1 MANPTVGYATDLLVR
16 AGATMM
22 FSETT
27 EVRDGIDQLTAR
39 AINADVANGM
49 IHEMAWYDD
58 YLKKGGVDRS
68 GKKTWAEH
76 WKQHNALTLFNPA
89 PIT

>member
-1 MANPTVGYATDLLVR
+1 MANPAVGYATDFLVR

-49 IHEMAWYDD
+49 IREMAWYDD
-58 YLKKGGVDRS
+58 YLKKAVSIAAARRLGPNTGS
-68 GKKTWAEH
+68 CTTH
-76 WKQHNALTLFNPA
+76 
-89 PIT
+89 